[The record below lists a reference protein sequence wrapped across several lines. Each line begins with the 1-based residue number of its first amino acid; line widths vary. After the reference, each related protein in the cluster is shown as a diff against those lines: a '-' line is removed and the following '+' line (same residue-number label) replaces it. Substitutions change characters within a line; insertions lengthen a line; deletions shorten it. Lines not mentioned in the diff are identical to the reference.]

1 MKRKINQ
8 LHETLEI
15 LVKEV
20 KTVQNTNG
28 DLKNELQKVLS
39 ENTKLKNMI
48 AKKGMIEK
56 TVVPQTS
63 DTASPV
69 IPSLIIGEFM
79 IRDIKHDDETKLQVI
94 CIPGAKLNQISE
106 KMSKCV
112 SEKKMFDT
120 IYVTACTS
128 DCSVAENSVDD
139 INKKVSDVIIHAKT
153 ISKKIVFSSVLP
165 RTDDG
170 PTQLK
175 LENFNL
181 SLKELCNNS
190 QNVNFVDNDC
200 YFKVADGS
208 TNDAL
213 LLNDGLHLSFKGT
226 EKTYFSPLS
235 VSYSA

>member
-8 LHETLEI
+8 LHETFEI

-20 KTVQNTNG
+20 KTVQNING

-39 ENTKLKNMI
+39 ENTKLKNMT
-48 AKKGMIEK
+48 ANKGMIEK

-79 IRDIKHDDETKLQVI
+79 IRDIKPDDETKLQVI

-106 KMSKCV
+106 KMSKSV

-120 IYVTACTS
+120 IYVTACTN

-153 ISKKIVFSSVLP
+153 ISKKIVFPVFFQELMMAQRSLN
-165 RTDDG
+165 
-170 PTQLK
+170 LK
-175 LENFNL
+175 IL
-181 SLKELCNNS
+181 
-190 QNVNFVDNDC
+190 
-200 YFKVADGS
+200 
-208 TNDAL
+208 T
-213 LLNDGLHLSFKGT
+213 
-226 EKTYFSPLS
+226 
-235 VSYSA
+235 